1 MEKKENRTRN
11 RRIYVRVSE
20 NEYKTILR
28 RSIKFQNLNS
38 YMVQMALKGKI
49 IERPPSINLEH
60 YRALNQIGN
69 NLNQLTRRV
78 NSSEANIFYKS
89 TKKELEEIL
98 ANLTALLN
106 ASRTEVVKQIR

>member
-1 MEKKENRTRN
+1 M
-11 RRIYVRVSE
+11 
-20 NEYKTILR
+20 L
-28 RSIKFQNLNS
+28 
-38 YMVQMALKGKI
+38 QMALNGKI

-60 YRALNQIGN
+60 YQALNQIGN

>member
-1 MEKKENRTRN
+1 M
-11 RRIYVRVSE
+11 
-20 NEYKTILR
+20 L
-28 RSIKFQNLNS
+28 
-38 YMVQMALKGKI
+38 QMALNGKI

-106 ASRTEVVKQIR
+106 ASRTEVVEQIR